1 VSLTAVAARLKGS
14 FAGRVELEM
23 PLSALTTYRLGG
35 PAELYVEPAGVGDLR
50 ALGRALAAEGYRP
63 GDVPVIALGRGS
75 NLVVSDEGLA
85 GVVVRLGPKSSWV
98 RAGAEPGVIEAGA
111 STPLPQLANW
121 AARRGL
127 TGLEWLVSIPGSV
140 GGAVRMNAGAHGG
153 EVASVL
159 SGASIFDLDDLTTS
173 QRTSR
178 DLGLAYRSS
187 DLGDRAVVVSAC
199 FRLRHDDEANVRARM
214 EECRRQRAETQP
226 GAAQNAGSV
235 FKNPPGD
242 SAGRLV
248 ESAGFKGYRIGGAE
262 VSRRHAN
269 FFVASDDARAQDVFD
284 LVAAVRA
291 GVRARFGVDLEPEI
305 RFVGPFEPGGEV
317 DRAAGPAR
325 RRARRCRAA
334 G

>member
-1 VSLTAVAARLKGS
+1 VSLTAVAARLSDS
-14 FAGRVELEM
+14 FAGRVELAM
-23 PLSALTTYRLGG
+23 PLAVFTTYRLGG
-35 PAELYVEPAGVGDLR
+35 PAELYVEPAGIEDLR

-63 GDVPVIALGRGS
+63 GDVPVVALGRGS
-75 NLVVSDEGLA
+75 NLVVSDRGFT
-85 GVVVRLGPKSSWV
+85 GVVVRLGPRLAWV
-98 RAGAEPGVIEAGA
+98 RPGGQAGALEAGA

-159 SGASIFDLDDLTTS
+159 DHASILDLDDLTVAH
-173 QRTSR
+173 RAAG
-178 DLGLAYRSS
+178 DLGFAYRSS
-187 DLGDRAVVVSAC
+187 NLGDRAVVVSAC
-199 FRLRHDDEANVRARM
+199 FRLRPDDAANIRARM
-214 EECRRQRAETQP
+214 DDCRRQRAETQP

-248 ESAGFKGYRIGGAE
+248 EAAGFKGYRIGGAE

-269 FFVASDDARAQDVFD
+269 FFVAADDARAQDVFD
-284 LVAAVRA
+284 LVAEVRA
-291 GVRARFGVDLEPEI
+291 GVRARFEIDLEPEI
-305 RFVGPFEPGGEV
+305 RFVGPFESGAEV
-317 DRAAGPAR
+317 DRAAGGPPHGRRPRVAR
-325 RRARRCRAA
+325 
-334 G
+334 

>member
-1 VSLTAVAARLKGS
+1 MSLSAVGARLSGS
-14 FAGRVELEM
+14 LGGRVELAM
-23 PLSALTTYRLGG
+23 PLAAFTTYRLGG
-35 PAELYVEPAGVGDLR
+35 PAELYVEPAGVEDLA

-63 GDVPVIALGRGS
+63 SDVPVIAVGRGS
-75 NLVVSDEGLA
+75 NLVVSDEGFA
-85 GVVVRLGPKSSWV
+85 GVVVRLGPRLSWV
-98 RAGAEPGVIEAGA
+98 RVGAEPVVVEAGA

-121 AARRGL
+121 VARRGL

-153 EVASVL
+153 EVAAALES
-159 SGASIFDLDDLTTS
+159 ATIFELDDLS
-173 QRTSR
+173 IQQRSSR
-178 DLGLAYRSS
+178 ELGLTYRGSN
-187 DLGDRAVVVSAC
+187 LTDRTVVVCAR
-199 FRLRHDDEANVRARM
+199 FRLRVDEEVNVRRRM

-248 ESAGFKGYRIGGAE
+248 EMAGFKGYRIGGAE

-269 FFVASDDARAQDVFD
+269 FFVAAEDATAQDVFD

-291 GVRARFGVDLEPEI
+291 GVRARFAVELEPEI
-305 RFVGPFEPGGEV
+305 RFVGPFRAPGTPRLPPPSRVVG
-317 DRAAGPAR
+317 
-325 RRARRCRAA
+325 
-334 G
+334 